1 VIWSVRRY
9 LLLLE
14 FTQLAILRINHHELD
29 GIDQR
34 LLYPLYIATT
44 VTHHMHLSI
53 ITGRSKTR
61 EKARLL
67 FYINH
72 LHMNRMIPIFYIP

>member
-1 VIWSVRRY
+1 MKQALSA
-9 LLLLE
+9 LLVGTDTRAEL
-14 FTQLAILRINHHELD
+14 ILRL

-34 LLYPLYIATT
+34 LLYPLYIVTT

-53 ITGRSKTR
+53 ITGISRTR
-61 EKARLL
+61 EKPRLL

-72 LHMNRMIPIFYIP
+72 LLMNGMIPIFYTP